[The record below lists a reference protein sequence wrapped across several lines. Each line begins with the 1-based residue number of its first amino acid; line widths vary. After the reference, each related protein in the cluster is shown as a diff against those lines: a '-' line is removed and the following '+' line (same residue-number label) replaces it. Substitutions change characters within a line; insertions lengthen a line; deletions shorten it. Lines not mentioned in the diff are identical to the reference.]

1 MVLRRLL
8 AAALLAAASACASAA
23 PPRPRAFS
31 ATDHTAV
38 VEVLRAQERAWNAGD
53 LDAFLAGYARTPEL
67 VFTSGAQV
75 RRGYEETATRYRER
89 YGTDRSSMGRLAFEV
104 LGVQSAGADA
114 AVVLGRWRLTETPS
128 AGGGVFSVVLERRPE
143 GWRIIHDHTS
153 IEPEPAP
160 P

>member
-1 MVLRRLL
+1 MLLRRLIGPV
-8 AAALLAAASACASAA
+8 LLVAGACATAA
-23 PPRPRAFS
+23 TPRPAAFTARDRA
-31 ATDHTAV
+31 AV
-38 VEVLRAQERAWNAGD
+38 EEVLRAQERAWNAGD
-53 LDAFLAGYARTPEL
+53 LDAFLAGYARTREL

-75 RRGYEETATRYRER
+75 RSGYEETAARYRER
-89 YGTDRSSMGRLAFEV
+89 YGTDRSSMGQLSFEV

-114 AVVLGRWRLTETPS
+114 AVVLGRWRLTGTPS